1 MWALDSGSSLSS
13 IRHNGAVTA
22 AEFVDNGRLFAAGAL
37 DGTVLLAETEGGRI
51 LAQLPHDA
59 PVVHFTLL
67 DVKRLAT
74 VTVTGRIRVWDLRVG
89 ATAAEPTRLIP
100 SRTQVV
106 RLLPDGT
113 TAFTCGDE
121 GASRVSLASAS
132 TPRSLG
138 TDANCLSVDVSAE
151 GLLVAT
157 GYANGST
164 RLWSSSG
171 EAFAPKLPNSAGN
184 VLVGFL
190 PEARHVL
197 SVDAEGVVR
206 VWDLTPA
213 VPPVQV
219 SRPFTWIGSFSP
231 DGRRIVLGTGSTSF
245 PDIGYA
251 TVVDAVTLE
260 TLVPP
265 LRHGGN
271 VRSAAFSADGR
282 LIATASDD
290 GSARLWDTATGEAVS
305 RPLRDSRQVKEV
317 VLSPD
322 RQRLLTRGFAEDVGA
337 RPASLWDVSSGRV
350 LATVPEGGPPYIGK
364 FSPDAQHF
372 LTVTRNPNRV
382 QVWRSIDGQ
391 PVTDADWAGFTT
403 AAFVSDSRVAMVGPD
418 SVEVRS
424 LDGTVVLR
432 HAPGVRDADD
442 LMVTA
447 DRSALLVSEAGGAI
461 HVWSTIGQPRV
472 ASRRGDF
479 PVRLPR
485 ALSVPITGGQ
495 WPAVGNGVRRSGR
508 CKPVSH

>member
-1 MWALDSGSSLSS
+1 MG
-13 IRHNGAVTA
+13 NFGA
-22 AEFVDNGRLFAAGAL
+22 
-37 DGTVLLAETEGGRI
+37 
-51 LAQLPHDA
+51 
-59 PVVHFTLL
+59 
-67 DVKRLAT
+67 
-74 VTVTGRIRVWDLRVG
+74 
-89 ATAAEPTRLIP
+89 
-100 SRTQVV
+100 
-106 RLLPDGT
+106 
-113 TAFTCGDE
+113 
-121 GASRVSLASAS
+121 
-132 TPRSLG
+132 
-138 TDANCLSVDVSAE
+138 
-151 GLLVAT
+151 
-157 GYANGST
+157 
-164 RLWSSSG
+164 
-171 EAFAPKLPNSAGN
+171 
-184 VLVGFL
+184 
-190 PEARHVL
+190 
-197 SVDAEGVVR
+197 
-206 VWDLTPA
+206 
-213 VPPVQV
+213 
-219 SRPFTWIGSFSP
+219 

-245 PDIGYA
+245 PYIGYA

-305 RPLRDSRQVKEV
+305 RPMKDSRQVKEV

-337 RPASLWDVSSGRV
+337 RPASLWDVSSGGV
-350 LATVPEGGPPYIGK
+350 FATVPEGGSAYIGK

-432 HAPGVRDADD
+432 RSRCSRRGQSDGHRGPVNAARVGSWRGHPRLERDG
-442 LMVTA
+442 
-447 DRSALLVSEAGGAI
+447 SAS
-461 HVWSTIGQPRV
+461 RV
-472 ASRRGDF
+472 ASRPGDF

-485 ALSVPITGGQ
+485 ALSVPITGGL
-495 WPAVGNGVRRSGR
+495 WPAVGNGARRSGR
-508 CKPVSH
+508 FKPASH